1 MLQLTL
7 TIKSLWLML
16 DVFIIELFLSF
27 LERLLF
33 TVSLVTN
40 ILPFSVMNRGSFFFN
55 YIFGYLVSYLSVKQI
70 ASIVL
75 RRIVYYFS
83 KELYK
88 LIQNYLRITEKYE
101 RTKYLLHLCPY
112 PRYLSV

>member
-1 MLQLTL
+1 
-7 TIKSLWLML
+7 ML

-27 LERLLF
+27 LGQLF
-33 TVSLVTN
+33 TVSSVTN

-88 LIQNYLRITEKYE
+88 LIQNYLRMTERYE
-101 RTKYLLHLCPY
+101 GTKYLRLHLCPY